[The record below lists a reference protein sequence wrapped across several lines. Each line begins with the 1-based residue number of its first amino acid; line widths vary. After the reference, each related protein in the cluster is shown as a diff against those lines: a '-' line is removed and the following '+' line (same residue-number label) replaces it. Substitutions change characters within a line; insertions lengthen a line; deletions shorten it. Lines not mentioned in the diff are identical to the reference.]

1 MLAVKAVRLHY
12 FPKFLPPPMSQS
24 TISSAASTQ
33 PKSIFTEDKAPQKPA
48 GRTLGSLLGRVP
60 TTVKKA
66 GTTRKL
72 VGGALLALGVAYLVT
87 RQKSK
92 PSPEAATLD
101 ELLYFVN
108 DRIAGYER
116 AVAESHDAELRGYYK
131 QLVSQS
137 QQFATDLNTYLTQ
150 EGGERETNTTLKGKL
165 YRAWMD
171 AQALVT
177 ERDEKTI
184 LGANIYGEEW
194 ALKAYQEALA
204 DQTLTGA
211 MRQAV
216 ERQYALSQKTYDR
229 LKKLAEK
236 QA

>member
-1 MLAVKAVRLHY
+1 
-12 FPKFLPPPMSQS
+12 MSQS
-24 TISSAASTQ
+24 TRSTAATTQ
-33 PKSIFTEDKAPQKPA
+33 AEKNYRNTIPSPKPTASDPA
-48 GRTLGSLLGRVP
+48 GVLGQVAAKTR
-60 TTVKKA
+60 KA
-66 GTTRKL
+66 GTARL
-72 VGGALLALGVAYLVT
+72 VVGGALLALGVTYLAT
-87 RQKSK
+87 RAKKAK

-116 AVAESHDAELRGYYK
+116 AVAESQDAELRGYYK

-137 QQFATDLNTYLTQ
+137 QQFSTDLNTYLTRA
-150 EGGERETNTTLKGKL
+150 GGQREASTTLKGKL

-171 AQALVT
+171 AKAVVVD
-177 ERDEKTI
+177 RDEQAI
-184 LGANIYGEEW
+184 LGSNIYGEEW

-211 MRQAV
+211 LRQAV

-229 LKKLAEK
+229 LTKLAEK

>member
-1 MLAVKAVRLHY
+1 
-12 FPKFLPPPMSQS
+12 MSQS
-24 TISSAASTQ
+24 TPTATAPTQ
-33 PKSIFTEDKAPQKPA
+33 AENNYRKTVPSPKPA
-48 GRTLGSLLGRVP
+48 IGTRGSVLGQLPTKAKKLGI
-60 TTVKKA
+60 A
-66 GTTRKL
+66 RKL
-72 VGGALLALGVAYLVT
+72 VGGALLALGVTYLAT
-87 RQKSK
+87 RQKRK

-137 QQFATDLNTYLTQ
+137 QQFATDLNTYLTR
-150 EGGERETNTTLKGKL
+150 EGGERETSTTLKGKL

-171 AQALVT
+171 AKALVT

-184 LGANIYGEEW
+184 LGSNIYGEEW

-229 LKKLAEK
+229 LKKLEEN

>member
-1 MLAVKAVRLHY
+1 MH
-12 FPKFLPPPMSQS
+12 FPFSHFLMSQS
-24 TISSAASTQ
+24 TISSAASAQATSKFPKTTTSSTPVPRTQ
-33 PKSIFTEDKAPQKPA
+33 
-48 GRTLGSLLGRVP
+48 GGVLGDVP
-60 TTVKKA
+60 TKAKKT
-66 GTTRKL
+66 GTTRTL
-72 VGGALLALGVAYLVT
+72 IGGALLALGVAYLAT
-87 RQKSK
+87 RQKRK

-137 QQFATDLNTYLTQ
+137 QQFATDLNTYLTR
-150 EGGERETNTTLKGKL
+150 EGGERETSTTLKGKL

-171 AQALVT
+171 AKALVT
-177 ERDEKTI
+177 ERDEKAI

-204 DQTLTGA
+204 DQTLTGV

-229 LKKLAEK
+229 LKKLE
-236 QA
+236 